1 MNSKTALLIGA
12 TGLVGG
18 HCLRFLLEDD
28 YYGKVVV
35 LSRRKLLLEHK
46 KLEQH
51 VIDFD
56 ALAQNPD
63 LVKTDDIYCCLGTT
77 RKKTPSEEVY
87 YKVDFTYPFEIA
99 RLGLANG
106 AEHYAIVSAIGAS
119 SRSRIFYNRTK
130 GEVEKAVTELGFKG
144 VYIFRP
150 SLLTGERQEER
161 KWEEVGGN
169 IAKKLSFL
177 MAGPMK
183 RFRPIEAKAVA
194 FAMVEASRQGRP
206 GVHIVESEEIR
217 EIIENLRLT
226 NDDFRLK
233 TK

>member
-1 MNSKTALLIGA
+1 M
-12 TGLVGG
+12 GG
-18 HCLRFLLEDD
+18 HCLRFLLEGD

-35 LSRRKLLLEHK
+35 LTRRKLPLEHK

-51 VIDFD
+51 EIDFD
-56 ALAQNPD
+56 ALTQKAD
-63 LVKTDDIYCCLGTT
+63 LIKADDIYCCLGTT
-77 RKKTPSEEVY
+77 RKKSPSEEVY
-87 YKVDFTYPFEIA
+87 YQVDFTYPLEIA

-106 AEHYAIVSAIGAS
+106 AEHYAIVTAIGAS

-130 GEVEKAVTELGFKG
+130 GEVEKAVSKLEFKG

-150 SLLTGERQEER
+150 SMLTGERQEER
-161 KWEEVGGN
+161 KWEEVSGN
-169 IAKKLSFL
+169 FGKKLSFL
-177 MAGPMK
+177 LVGPMK

-194 FAMVEASRQGRP
+194 LAMVQACRQARP
-206 GVHIVESEEIR
+206 GVYVVESEEIR

>member
-1 MNSKTALLIGA
+1 M
-12 TGLVGG
+12 GG

-35 LSRRKLLLEHK
+35 LTRRKLPLEHK
-46 KLEQH
+46 KQEQH

-56 ALAQNPD
+56 ALARNAD
-63 LVKTDDIYCCLGTT
+63 LVKADDIYCCLGTT
-77 RKKTPSEEVY
+77 RKKTASKEAY
-87 YKVDFTYPFEIA
+87 RSVDFTYPFEIA

-106 AEHYAIVSAIGAS
+106 AEHYAIVSAVGAS
-119 SRSRIFYNRTK
+119 SKSRIFYNRTK
-130 GEVEKAVTELGFKG
+130 GEVEKAVSGLGFKG

-150 SLLTGERQEER
+150 SLLTGERQEGR

-183 RFRPIEAKAVA
+183 RFRPIEAKVVA
-194 FAMVEASRQGRP
+194 FAMVQACRQGRP
-206 GVHIVESEEIR
+206 GVHIIESEEIR
-217 EIIENLRLT
+217 KIYESRQ
-226 NDDFRLK
+226 
-233 TK
+233 